1 MDEAIYKG
9 FAQFSDSRVSTALD
23 LLLRSPG
30 PYRLIISDR
39 QVLIDARWRWLRPLL
54 STRSRDLSDVDT
66 ARLRG
71 LLVLLNFRDGSWW
84 SFSTTLHSRRIIEAL
99 KIRGVAVLIDQ

>member
-23 LLLRSPG
+23 LLLRSRG

-39 QVLIDARWRWLRPLL
+39 QVSSSPGGGGSVLFCRRGRA
-54 STRSRDLSDVDT
+54 TRRT
-66 ARLRG
+66 
-71 LLVLLNFRDGSWW
+71 
-84 SFSTTLHSRRIIEAL
+84 
-99 KIRGVAVLIDQ
+99 